1 MALHYDITKVRL
13 FQSKPEVLQ
22 QLVADLSTYTEDIKT
37 QVKEKDFKK
46 VNKTISRIISTT
58 DDLGIELAYEEALL
72 IKSWS
77 DSLGKKKE
85 ILTTLKQMCKVCKSA
100 LKEIRKDFSL

>member
-1 MALHYDITKVRL
+1 MALYYDVTKVRL
-13 FQSKPEVLQ
+13 LQSKPEVLQ
-22 QLVADLSTYTEDIKT
+22 QLVAELSLYIDNIKT

-46 VNKTISRIISTT
+46 VDKTISGIITST
-58 DDLGIELAYEEALL
+58 DDLGIEMAYEEAVL

>member
-1 MALHYDITKVRL
+1 MALYYDITKVRL
-13 FQSKPEVLQ
+13 LQGKPEILQ
-22 QLVADLSTYTEDIKT
+22 QLVANLSEYIEDVKI

-46 VNKTISRIISTT
+46 VDKTIRQIILTT

-77 DSLGKKKE
+77 KSLGKKKE
-85 ILTTLKQMCKVCKSA
+85 IQTTLKQMYKVCKSA

>member
-1 MALHYDITKVRL
+1 MALYYDIIKVKL
-13 FQSKPEVLQ
+13 LQSQPQVLQ
-22 QLVADLSTYTEDIKT
+22 QLIAELSGYVEDIKIL
-37 QVKEKDFKK
+37 VKEKDFNK
-46 VNKTISRIISTT
+46 VDKTISEIISIT
-58 DDLGIELAYEEALL
+58 DDLGIEMAYEEALL

-85 ILTTLKQMCKVCKSA
+85 ILTTLKQMCKVCKDA